1 MKELDERMRQCK
13 KREKDAYRLL
23 PDWMLASQGEAMAH
37 QCLALCF
44 TTGNFVAAHQIVL
57 HAGATMYGVPH
68 ALSWAKLLGPFAA
81 YGG

>member
-1 MKELDERMRQCK
+1 MRTDCFPIGC
-13 KREKDAYRLL
+13 LL
-23 PDWMLASQGEAMAH
+23 PKEKLWPC

-44 TTGNFVAAHQIVL
+44 TTGNFLAAHQIVL
-57 HAGATMYGVPH
+57 HAGAMMYGVLH